1 MSHSSSSQSI
11 GSFSFGPWPGFCL
24 EVGVATGR
32 DSGGVE
38 EVVGGFALAASRS
51 SRHFFFAPVTTGS
64 EAEVEEEVEVEVKEE
79 VEEEVEEEEA
89 EVVADPAAFLAD
101 SSLIF
106 FSQIFFSPGKE

>member
-64 EAEVEEEVEVEVKEE
+64 EAEVEEEVE
-79 VEEEVEEEEA
+79 EEEA
-89 EVVADPAAFLAD
+89 EVVADPTAFLAD

>member
-38 EVVGGFALAASRS
+38 EVGGFALVASRS
-51 SRHFFFAPVTTGS
+51 SRHFFFAPVTTGP
-64 EAEVEEEVEVEVKEE
+64 EVEVEEEVEEE
-79 VEEEVEEEEA
+79 VGEEVEEEEA
-89 EVVADPAAFLAD
+89 EVVADLAAFLAD

>member
-64 EAEVEEEVEVEVKEE
+64 EVE

-89 EVVADPAAFLAD
+89 EDVADPAAFLAD

>member
-64 EAEVEEEVEVEVKEE
+64 EAEVEEEVE
-79 VEEEVEEEEA
+79 EEEA

>member
-1 MSHSSSSQSI
+1 L
-11 GSFSFGPWPGFCL
+11 FGPWPGFCL

-51 SRHFFFAPVTTGS
+51 SRHFFFAPVTTGP
-64 EAEVEEEVEVEVKEE
+64 EVEVEEEVG
-79 VEEEVEEEEA
+79 EEVEEEEA
-89 EVVADPAAFLAD
+89 EVVADLAAFLAD

>member
-64 EAEVEEEVEVEVKEE
+64 EVE

-89 EVVADPAAFLAD
+89 EDVADPAAFLAD

-106 FSQIFFSPGKE
+106 FSQIFFSPGK

>member
-1 MSHSSSSQSI
+1 M
-11 GSFSFGPWPGFCL
+11 
-24 EVGVATGR
+24 
-32 DSGGVE
+32 
-38 EVVGGFALAASRS
+38 VGGFVLAASRS

-64 EAEVEEEVEVEVKEE
+64 EVEVEEG
-79 VEEEVEEEEA
+79 VEEEEA

>member
-1 MSHSSSSQSI
+1 
-11 GSFSFGPWPGFCL
+11 
-24 EVGVATGR
+24 
-32 DSGGVE
+32 
-38 EVVGGFALAASRS
+38 
-51 SRHFFFAPVTTGS
+51 VTTGS
-64 EAEVEEEVEVEVKEE
+64 EVEVEEG